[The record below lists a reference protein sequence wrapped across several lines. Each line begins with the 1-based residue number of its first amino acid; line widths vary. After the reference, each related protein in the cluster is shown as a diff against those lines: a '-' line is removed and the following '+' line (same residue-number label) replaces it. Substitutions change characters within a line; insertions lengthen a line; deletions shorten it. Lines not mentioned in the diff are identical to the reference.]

1 MWAYGLVRPGA
12 SALTAGGGDAEQ
24 VHVAAAGEEE
34 RNAHTGRR
42 SRHRGKVNYSYLFN
56 LKKLTGEASAIN
68 T

>member
-1 MWAYGLVRPGA
+1 VMWAYGLVRPGA

-42 SRHRGKVNYSYLFN
+42 SRHRSQVNYSYLFN
-56 LKKLTGEASAIN
+56 LKSAKRHEHVM
-68 T
+68 

>member
-34 RNAHTGRR
+34 RNAHTGRKSHQR
-42 SRHRGKVNYSYLFN
+42 ELSQLFLLVYYERN
-56 LKKLTGEASAIN
+56 LGEASAIN

>member
-34 RNAHTGRR
+34 RNAHTGRK
-42 SRHRGKVNYSYLFN
+42 SHYLSKVNYSYLFN
-56 LKKLTGEASAIN
+56 LKTNERHEHVM
-68 T
+68 